1 MAYSLSN
8 SYDPRYGSLENIKN
22 CKSLQEFKKLL
33 KYRNP
38 NLTLAESAKSTLQ
51 ILVKFD

>member
-1 MAYSLSN
+1 MTQDMGHGKILRTVN
-8 SYDPRYGSLENIKN
+8 LCKN
-22 CKSLQEFKKLL
+22 LRNCL